1 MCVNGCASRSDDK
14 RLLGFPVKE
23 YKKGRGEKSTQARMR
38 WRGERKRAERDIPD
52 QSGGTRVEKNRA
64 ASREREERGVEG
76 ERRRSEKGSA
86 GDGSKL
92 LVSQADIGS
101 IRPPGCHLHRT
112 QYPPLFAISPLSISL
127 HLPPRCIDSECDA
140 LFFHSPS
147 HRCQRFCVYHSLSFS
162 LSLAGKKRR
171 KKKKLYLTYTCI
183 IFLLPIPHRLSL
195 FFSFFA
201 HFVSRCFPR
210 MLAYSPCAFLPP
222 GSPYIT
228 IFRISAYPSF
238 TPADLS

>member
-92 LVSQADIGS
+92 PVSQADIGS

-171 KKKKLYLTYTCI
+171 KKKKTISHLHMHY
-183 IFLLPIPHRLSL
+183 FLASYSSPALAVFFFLRTLCVSL
-195 FFSFFA
+195 F
-201 HFVSRCFPR
+201 
-210 MLAYSPCAFLPP
+210 SPHACILPLCLFTP
-222 GSPYIT
+222 
-228 IFRISAYPSF
+228 RISLYNNIPYQRIS
-238 TPADLS
+238 